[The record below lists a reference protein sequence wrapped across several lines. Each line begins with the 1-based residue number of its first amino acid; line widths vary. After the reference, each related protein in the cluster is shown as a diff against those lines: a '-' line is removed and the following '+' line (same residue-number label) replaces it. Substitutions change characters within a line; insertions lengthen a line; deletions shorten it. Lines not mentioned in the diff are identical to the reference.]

1 MYNKYSYNV
10 SSKINLNINLNI
22 VDCFEKINCNSENI
36 NDILNKI
43 NSDFI
48 KDNYPTIETVETSTK
63 SNKPNKP
70 QIYSKYYTKS
80 TKYS

>member
-10 SSKINLNINLNI
+10 SSNTTFINLNIAE
-22 VDCFEKINCNSENI
+22 CFEKIDYNSENI
-36 NDILNKI
+36 NDMLNKI
-43 NSDFI
+43 NFNLI

-63 SNKPNKP
+63 LNKP

-80 TKYS
+80 TKYYKQ